1 MPAVPAGQGGGGCK
15 KIPHQLRLAA
25 ALAWVAER
33 AGGALQVQAPPAVGA
48 GGQRGGCSGG
58 AGGARGD
65 QGGVGG
71 WRAGRLRAVGS
82 QGRGPTRLAGRVV
95 LNHLNSVK

>member
-33 AGGALQVQAPPAVGA
+33 AGGALQVQAPAAPEGGCRRRLRLAPAGSAAGA
-48 GGQRGGCSGG
+48 AEAQEVPGAIREVWEGGGQ
-58 AGGARGD
+58 
-65 QGGVGG
+65 VG
-71 WRAGRLRAVGS
+71 
-82 QGRGPTRLAGRVV
+82 
-95 LNHLNSVK
+95 